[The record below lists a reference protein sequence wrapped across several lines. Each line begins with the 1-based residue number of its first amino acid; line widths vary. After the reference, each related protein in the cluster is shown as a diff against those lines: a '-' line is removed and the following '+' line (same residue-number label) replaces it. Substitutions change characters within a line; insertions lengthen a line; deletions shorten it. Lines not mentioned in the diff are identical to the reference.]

1 MHKRIPRSWKKTVQL
16 STLKISKYMI
26 IDLSKQAIQ
35 MFDDIV
41 FLNNFFVVAYTFFI
55 MRTILKINLYNIEM
69 QTLIDL
75 IY

>member
-1 MHKRIPRSWKKTVQL
+1 MHKRIPRPWEKTVQL
-16 STLKISKYMI
+16 STLKITKYMSI
-26 IDLSKQAIQ
+26 GLSELAIQ

-41 FLNNFFVVAYTFFI
+41 FFYNFFIVAYIFFLT
-55 MRTILKINLYNIEM
+55 RTMKKVNLYNIEM

>member
-1 MHKRIPRSWKKTVQL
+1 MS
-16 STLKISKYMI
+16 
-26 IDLSKQAIQ
+26 IDLSELAIQ

-41 FLNNFFVVAYTFFI
+41 FFYNFFIVAYIFFLT
-55 MRTILKINLYNIEM
+55 RTMKKVNLYNIEM

>member
-1 MHKRIPRSWKKTVQL
+1 MHKRIPRLWEKTVQL
-16 STLKISKYMI
+16 STLKITKYMS
-26 IDLSKQAIQ
+26 IDLSEYSIQ

-41 FLNNFFVVAYTFFI
+41 FFYNFFIVAYIFFI
-55 MRTILKINLYNIEM
+55 TRTMKKVNLYNIEM